1 MSTPRRFVT
10 VSLHGGRPAALSAAA
25 GFIAG
30 MSAHGITCLL
40 DPEHLRALGTVGDTA
55 ELTSETGQRSELAV
69 VFGGDGSLLRAA
81 EWALPLDIPVLG
93 VNLGHVGFLAELDE
107 GEVREAVRQIHE
119 RDYEVEHRMTVD
131 VRVVDADGRVRHGWA
146 INEASIEKDPAARMV
161 ELAIGVDGRGL
172 ESFGCDGVV
181 LATPTGSTAYAFSA
195 GGPVVWPD
203 VEALLLVPLNAHALF
218 ARPLVVGPS
227 SVLEVE
233 LLQRNRG
240 GAMVWCDGRRTIH
253 LAPGARVEVRR
264 GAQTVALA
272 RLRPGPF
279 TARLVRKF
287 ALPVTGWRGEDGA

>member
-1 MSTPRRFVT
+1 MTAPTSPRRVLL
-10 VSLHGGRPAALSAAA
+10 VSHTHDRARAVHEEISTLLADRGIEIVEEVDLERDHDGSVVLPGG
-25 GFIAG
+25 IE
-30 MSAHGITCLL
+30 I
-40 DPEHLRALGTVGDTA
+40 
-55 ELTSETGQRSELAV
+55 AV
-69 VFGGDGSLLRAA
+69 VLGGDGTILRAA
-81 EWALPLDIPVLG
+81 ELVRGHGVPVLG

-107 GEVREAVRQIHE
+107 GDVREAVRQIDE

-131 VRVVDADGRVRHGWA
+131 VRVVLADGSVRHGWA
-146 INEASIEKDPAARMV
+146 MNEATVEKDGVGRMV

-172 ESFGCDGVV
+172 EKLGCDGVV

-233 LLQRNRG
+233 LLQRNGG
-240 GAMVWCDGRRTIH
+240 GAMMWCDGRRTIH
-253 LAPGARVEVRR
+253 LAPGAHVEVRR
-264 GAQTVALA
+264 GSQPVVLA

-287 ALPVTGWRGEDGA
+287 ALPVTGWRGEDGT